1 MTKKMIL
8 YLALNFSMLHAQYG
22 AEPPREL
29 WQDIAQIMLFEKKIL
44 YEQGWRYIGV
54 IGIDEDN
61 IKRAYVALQYIGES
75 QTFQWTPFKNV
86 PVNQRSETFQIYR
99 AADYKVIFLQY
110 NSDIGVNS
118 AIAYHVDI
126 DRNTAMAVL
135 YRVDPISLQPWQRTA
150 EEDNGESWSQGE
162 ADYSMGDV
170 SELKVNE

>member
-1 MTKKMIL
+1 M
-8 YLALNFSMLHAQYG
+8 
-22 AEPPREL
+22 
-29 WQDIAQIMLFEKKIL
+29 
-44 YEQGWRYIGV
+44 
-54 IGIDEDN
+54 
-61 IKRAYVALQYIGES
+61 
-75 QTFQWTPFKNV
+75 

-99 AADYKVIFLQY
+99 AADYKIIFLQY